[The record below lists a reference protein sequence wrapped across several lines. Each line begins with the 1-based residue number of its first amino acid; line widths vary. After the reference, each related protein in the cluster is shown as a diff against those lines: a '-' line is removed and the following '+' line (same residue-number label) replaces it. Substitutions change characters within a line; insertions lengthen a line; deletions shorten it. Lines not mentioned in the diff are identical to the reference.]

1 MKSTLLIAQDAS
13 HFVVVKRA
21 LRKLQLPFKVVNLHT
36 SDGKR
41 KAFRVSSATYVFLAT
56 LKLIQPN

>member
-1 MKSTLLIAQDAS
+1 MTHRLLIAQDAS

-21 LRKLQLPFKVVNLHT
+21 LRKMRLPFKVVTVHT

-41 KAFRVSSATYVFLAT
+41 NAFRVSSATHIFLAT
-56 LKLIQPN
+56 LKLVNAN